1 MLSMT
6 QAPRARPSFADPR
19 AYHRLVVKVGSAVLA
34 GPGGLDQQV
43 LDRLADELAELR
55 AQGREVVVV
64 SSGAVAAGTA
74 YLRLQQRPSTIPA
87 KQAAAAVGQP
97 LLMHAWQQAFRR
109 HGTPVGQVLLT
120 APDLADRARF
130 LHARHTLETL
140 LAWGAVPVV
149 NENDTVVVEEVQF
162 GDNDRLSVLIA
173 TLVGA
178 DLLVLLSDVEALFD
192 RDPRHHPDARPIPWV
207 ERVDRGLLESAGEA
221 PGEVGSGGMRSKLLA
236 AEKALAAGMPLLL
249 LSGRRPG
256 ALREA
261 LRGEPVGTLFWGGAR
276 RYSGRKLWLYQLPQ
290 PAGELL
296 LDAGAAR
303 ALRETGASLL
313 PAGIR
318 GVRGQFGVGDPVRCL
333 DPDGRLV
340 GVGLVNYSA
349 AEVDLIKGLHTREV
363 EARLGYKHSDEVI
376 HRDHFALASEL
387 EQEAYAVRGSTW
399 ST

>member
-6 QAPRARPSFADPR
+6 HAARPRPSFADPQ
-19 AYHRLVVKVGSAVLA
+19 AYRRLVVKVGSAVVT
-34 GPGGLDQQV
+34 GPDGLQQDV
-43 LDRLADELAELR
+43 LDRLADELAALR
-55 AQGREVVVV
+55 AEGREVVVV

-74 YLRLQQRPSTIPA
+74 HLRLAERPSTIPA

-97 LLMHAWQQAFRR
+97 LLVRAWGRAFRR
-109 HGTPVGQVLLT
+109 HGLSVAQVLLT

-130 LHARHTLETL
+130 LHARHTLQTL
-140 LAWGAVPVV
+140 LRWGVVPVV
-149 NENDTVVVEEVQF
+149 NENDTVVVEDVQF
-162 GDNDRLSVLIA
+162 GDNDRLSVLVA

-192 RDPRHHPDARPIPWV
+192 RDPRSCPDARPIPWV
-207 ERVDRGLLESAGEA
+207 ERVDRGLLDSAGAA
-221 PGEVGSGGMRSKLLA
+221 PNELGSGGMRSKLLA
-236 AEKALAAGMPLLL
+236 AEKALAAGLPLLL
-249 LSGRRPG
+249 LPGRRPG
-256 ALREA
+256 AIRDA
-261 LRGEPVGTLFWGGAR
+261 LRGEPLGTLFWSGAR
-276 RYSGRKLWLYQLPQ
+276 RYGGRKLWLYQLPR

-303 ALRETGASLL
+303 ALRQSGASLL

-333 DPDGRLV
+333 DPEGRLV

-349 AEVDLIKGLHTREV
+349 AEVELIKGLHTRDI

-387 EQEAYAVRGSTW
+387 EAEEYAFRGSA
-399 ST
+399 

>member
-1 MLSMT
+1 MLSVT
-6 QAPRARPSFADPR
+6 QATRPSFADPQVYR
-19 AYHRLVVKVGSAVLA
+19 RWVVKVGSAVLA
-34 GPGGLDQQV
+34 GPQGLEQEV
-43 LDRLADELAELR
+43 LDRLADELACLR
-55 AQGREVVVV
+55 AEGREVVVV

-74 YLRLQQRPSTIPA
+74 HLRLPERPSTIPA

-97 LLMHAWQQAFRR
+97 LLVRAWEQAFRR
-109 HGTPVGQVLLT
+109 HGVSVAQVLLT
-120 APDLADRARF
+120 APDLADRSRF
-130 LHARHTLETL
+130 LHARHTLQTL
-140 LAWGAVPVV
+140 LRWGVVPVV

-162 GDNDRLSVLIA
+162 GDNDRLSVLVA
-173 TLVGA
+173 TLVSA
-178 DLLVLLSDVEALFD
+178 DLLVLLSDVDALFD
-192 RDPRHHPDARPIPWV
+192 RDPRTHPDARPIPWV
-207 ERVDRGLLESAGEA
+207 ERVDRDLLQSAGST
-221 PGEVGSGGMRSKLLA
+221 PNEVGSGGMRSKLLA

-249 LSGRRPG
+249 LPGRRPG

-261 LRGEPVGTLFWGGAR
+261 LEGRPVGTLFWSGAR
-276 RYSGRKLWLYQLPQ
+276 RYGGRKLWLYQLPS

-318 GVRGQFGVGDPVRCL
+318 AVRGQFAVGDPVRCL
-333 DPDGRLV
+333 DPEGRLV

-349 AEVDLIKGLHTREV
+349 AEVDLIKGLHTRDI

-387 EQEAYAVRGSTW
+387 EAEEYALRGSA
-399 ST
+399 

>member
-6 QAPRARPSFADPR
+6 HAARERPSFADPQTYR
-19 AYHRLVVKVGSAVLA
+19 RLVVKVGSAVLA
-34 GPGGLDQQV
+34 GPHGLDQPV
-43 LDRLADELAELR
+43 LDRLAGELAELR
-55 AQGREVVVV
+55 AEGREVVVV
-64 SSGAVAAGTA
+64 SSGAVAAGVA
-74 YLRLQQRPSTIPA
+74 HLGLVDRPATIPA

-97 LLMHAWQQAFRR
+97 LLVRAWEQAFRR
-109 HGTPVGQVLLT
+109 HGVSVAQVLLT
-120 APDLADRARF
+120 APDLADRSRF
-130 LHARHTLETL
+130 LHARHTLQTL
-140 LAWGAVPVV
+140 LRWGVVPVV

-192 RDPRHHPDARPIPWV
+192 RDPRTHPQARPIPWV
-207 ERVDRGLLESAGEA
+207 ERVDRTLLESAGEA
-221 PGEVGSGGMRSKLLA
+221 PNEVGSGGMRSKLLA

-249 LSGRRPG
+249 LPGRRPG
-256 ALREA
+256 AIRDA
-261 LRGEPVGTLFWGGAR
+261 LLGEPVGTLFWGGAR
-276 RYSGRKLWLYQLPQ
+276 RYGGRKLWLYQLPK

-303 ALRETGASLL
+303 ALRESGASLL
-313 PAGIR
+313 PAGVR
-318 GVRGQFGVGDPVRCL
+318 AVRGQFGVGDPVRCV

-349 AEVDLIKGLHTREV
+349 AEIDLIKGLHTRDIES
-363 EARLGYKHSDEVI
+363 RLGYKHSDEVI

-387 EQEAYAVRGSTW
+387 EAEEHAVRGSV
-399 ST
+399 

>member
-1 MLSMT
+1 MT
-6 QAPRARPSFADPR
+6 DAQAYR
-19 AYHRLVVKVGSAVLA
+19 RLVVKVGSAVIT
-34 GPGGLDQQV
+34 GPDGLRQEV
-43 LDRLADELAELR
+43 LDRLADELVELR
-55 AQGREVVVV
+55 AEGREVVVV

-74 YLRLQQRPSTIPA
+74 QLRLAERPSTIPA

-97 LLMHAWQQAFRR
+97 LLVRAWGQAFRR
-109 HGTPVGQVLLT
+109 HGLSVAQVLLT

-130 LHARHTLETL
+130 LHARHTLHTL
-140 LAWGAVPVV
+140 LSWGVVPVV

-162 GDNDRLSVLIA
+162 GDNDRLSVLVA

-192 RDPRHHPDARPIPWV
+192 RDPRIHPDAQPILWV
-207 ERVDRGLLESAGEA
+207 ERVDRTLLGFAGPA
-221 PGEVGSGGMRSKLLA
+221 PNEVGSGGMRSKLLA
-236 AEKALAAGMPLLL
+236 AEKALAAGVPLLL
-249 LSGRRPG
+249 LPGRRPG
-256 ALREA
+256 ALRDA
-261 LRGEPVGTLFWGGAR
+261 LEGRPVGTLFWSSAR
-276 RYSGRKLWLYQLPQ
+276 RYGGRKLWLYQLPK

-296 LDAGAAR
+296 VDAGAAR
-303 ALRETGASLL
+303 ALRQSGASLL

-333 DPDGRLV
+333 DPEGRLV

-349 AEVDLIKGLHTREV
+349 AEVELIKGLHSRDI

-387 EQEAYAVRGSTW
+387 EAEEHALRGSA
-399 ST
+399 